1 MSMRILM
8 AGASGFLGTR
18 LAGRLVADGHQVTR
32 LVRRPPRGPDERQWN
47 PSAAQL
53 DPAVV
58 AGSDAVV
65 NLAGAG
71 VGDRRWNEAYR
82 QLIRSSRVDT
92 TTTLAITIAGLP
104 AADRPAALLNS
115 SAVGW
120 YGDTGDRAVEED
132 APAGE
137 GFLADVCRVWEA
149 ATRPAEDAGVRVVR
163 MRIGLPLHRD
173 GGMLK
178 PQLLPMRL
186 GISGKLGGGRQWWPW
201 ISMADWLAATVFL
214 LDSDTVAGP
223 VNVVGPAP
231 STNAEFTREL
241 ARQLHRP
248 AFMPIPALALKVV
261 LGGFSVEVL
270 SSSRVLPAALTAAGF
285 TYHHPDLAS
294 ALRAALTDQPPGPHP
309 G

>member
-1 MSMRILM
+1 MRILM

-18 LAGRLVADGHQVTR
+18 LVDRLAADGHQVTR
-32 LVRRPPRGPDERQWN
+32 LVRRPARGAGERQWN

-53 DPAVV
+53 DPALV
-58 AGSDAVV
+58 AESDAVV

-71 VGDRRWNEAYR
+71 VGDRRWNAEYR
-82 QLIRSSRVDT
+82 QVIRSSRVDT

-104 AADRPAALLNS
+104 AEDRPKALLNS

-163 MRIGLPLHRD
+163 LRIGLPLHRD

-186 GISGKLGGGRQWWPW
+186 GVSGKLGSGRQWWPW
-201 ISMADWLAATVFL
+201 ISMADWLAAAVFL

-223 VNVVGPAP
+223 VNMVGPAP

-248 AFMPIPALALKVV
+248 AFMPIPALALKVA
-261 LGGFSVEVL
+261 LGGFSTEAL
-270 SSSRVLPAALTAAGF
+270 SSSRVLPGVLTAAGF
-285 TYHHPDLAS
+285 SYRHPDLPS
-294 ALRAALTDQPPGPHP
+294 ALRAALTE
-309 G
+309 

>member
-1 MSMRILM
+1 MRILM

-18 LAGRLVADGHQVTR
+18 LADRLVADGHQVTR
-32 LVRRPPRGPDERQWN
+32 LVRRPPRGADERQWN

-58 AGSDAVV
+58 AESDAVV

-71 VGDRRWNEAYR
+71 VGDRRWNDAYR

-104 AADRPAALLNS
+104 AADRPKALLNS

-186 GISGKLGGGRQWWPW
+186 GISGKLGSGRQWWPW
-201 ISMADWLAATVFL
+201 ISMADWLSATVFL
-214 LDSDTVAGP
+214 LESDSVAGP
-223 VNVVGPAP
+223 VNLVGPAP

-261 LGGFSVEVL
+261 LGGFSTEAL
-270 SSSRVLPAALTAAGF
+270 SSSRVLPAALTTAGF
-285 TYHHPDLAS
+285 HYHHPDLPS
-294 ALRAALTDQPPGPHP
+294 ALHAALTE
-309 G
+309 

>member
-1 MSMRILM
+1 MRILM

-18 LAGRLVADGHQVTR
+18 LADRLVADGHQVTR

-58 AGSDAVV
+58 GESDAVV

-71 VGDRRWNEAYR
+71 VGDRRWNDAYR

-104 AADRPAALLNS
+104 AADRPKALLNA

-149 ATRPAEDAGVRVVR
+149 ATRPAEDAGLRVVR

-186 GISGKLGGGRQWWPW
+186 GISGKLGSGRQWWPW
-201 ISMADWLAATVFL
+201 ISMADWLAATRFL

-261 LGGFSVEVL
+261 LGGFSVEAL

-285 TYHHPDLAS
+285 TYRHPDLAS
-294 ALRAALTDQPPGPHP
+294 ALRAALAE
-309 G
+309 

>member
-8 AGASGFLGTR
+8 AGVSGFLGTR
-18 LAGRLVADGHQVTR
+18 LVDRLAADGHQVTR
-32 LVRRPPRGPDERQWN
+32 LVRRAPRTPDERQWN

-53 DPAVV
+53 DPQLV
-58 AGSDAVV
+58 ADADAVV

-71 VGDRRWNEAYR
+71 VGDKRWNDDYKK
-82 QLIRSSRVDT
+82 LIRTSRVDS

-104 AADRPAALLNS
+104 ATDRPAALLNS

-120 YGDTGDRAVEED
+120 YGNTGDRTVEED

-163 MRIGLPLHRD
+163 LRTGLPLHRD
-173 GGMLK
+173 GGLLK
-178 PQLLPMRL
+178 PQLLPFRL
-186 GISGKLGGGRQWWPW
+186 GVGGKLGNGRQWLPW
-201 ISMADWLAATVFL
+201 ISMRDWLDAAVFL
-214 LDSDTVAGP
+214 LARDDVAGP

-231 STNAEFTREL
+231 VTNAEFTREL

-248 AFMPIPALALKVV
+248 AIMPIPALALKVA
-261 LGGFSVEVL
+261 LGGFAHEALTST
-270 SSSRVLPAALTAAGF
+270 RVLPGVLGRAGFTWTHPELAGALHAALTE
-285 TYHHPDLAS
+285 
-294 ALRAALTDQPPGPHP
+294 
-309 G
+309 

>member
-1 MSMRILM
+1 MRILM

-18 LAGRLVADGHQVTR
+18 LVDRFVADGHQVTR
-32 LVRRPPRGPDERQWN
+32 LVRRPPRAPDERQWN

-53 DPAVV
+53 DPALV
-58 AGSDAVV
+58 AEADAVV

-71 VGDRRWNEAYR
+71 VGDRRWTDEYR
-82 QLIRSSRVDT
+82 RIIRTSRVDT
-92 TTTLAITIAGLP
+92 TTTVAITIAGLP
-104 AADRPAALLNS
+104 AEDRPAVLINA

-137 GFLADVCRVWEA
+137 GFLADVARVWEA
-149 ATRPAEDAGVRVVR
+149 ATRPAEDAGVRVAR
-163 MRIGLPLHRD
+163 LRTGLPLDRD

-186 GISGKLGGGRQWWPW
+186 GVSGRLGSGRQWWPCL
-201 ISMADWLAATVFL
+201 SMADFLDAVAFVLAR
-214 LDSDTVAGP
+214 DDVAGP

-231 STNAEFTREL
+231 VTNAEFTREL

-248 AFMPIPALALKVV
+248 AFLRVPALALKVA
-261 LGGFSVEVL
+261 LGGFAVEAL
-270 SSSRVLPAALTAAGF
+270 SSSRVLPGVLTRAGFQYRHPDLPSALHAALTA
-285 TYHHPDLAS
+285 
-294 ALRAALTDQPPGPHP
+294 
-309 G
+309 

>member
-1 MSMRILM
+1 MRILM

-18 LAGRLVADGHQVTR
+18 LADRLVADGHQVTR
-32 LVRRPPRGPDERQWN
+32 LVRRPPRGADERQWN

-58 AGSDAVV
+58 GESDAVV

-71 VGDRRWNEAYR
+71 VGDRRWNDAYR

-104 AADRPAALLNS
+104 AADRPKALLNA

-120 YGDTGDRAVEED
+120 YGDTGDQAVEED

-186 GISGKLGGGRQWWPW
+186 GISGKLGSGRQWWPW
-201 ISMADWLAATVFL
+201 ISMADWLAATRFL

-261 LGGFSVEVL
+261 LGGFSVEAL

-285 TYHHPDLAS
+285 TYRHPDLAS
-294 ALRAALTDQPPGPHP
+294 ALHAALTE
-309 G
+309 

>member
-1 MSMRILM
+1 MRILM

-18 LAGRLVADGHQVTR
+18 LVDRFTADGHRVTR
-32 LVRRPPRGPDERQWN
+32 LVRRPARTPDERQWQ

-58 AGSDAVV
+58 ADADAVI

-71 VGDRRWNEAYR
+71 VGDRRWNDEYR
-82 QLIRSSRVDT
+82 RLLRSSRVDS

-104 AADRPAALLNS
+104 AEDRPKVLLNS

-137 GFLADVCRVWEA
+137 GFLSDLCRVWEA

-163 MRIGLPLHRD
+163 LRTGLPLHRD

-186 GISGKLGGGRQWWPW
+186 GISGKLGGGRQWWPCL
-201 ISMADWLAATVFL
+201 SLADFLSAVTFL
-214 LDSDTVAGP
+214 LDREEVAGP

-231 STNAEFTREL
+231 VTNAEFTKEL

-248 AFMPIPALALKVV
+248 AIMPIPALALKIV
-261 LGGFSVEVL
+261 LGGFSVEAL
-270 SSSRVLPAALTAAGF
+270 SSSRVLPGALTRAGF
-285 TYHHPDLAS
+285 TYRHPDLRS
-294 ALRAALTDQPPGPHP
+294 ALQSALTD
-309 G
+309 